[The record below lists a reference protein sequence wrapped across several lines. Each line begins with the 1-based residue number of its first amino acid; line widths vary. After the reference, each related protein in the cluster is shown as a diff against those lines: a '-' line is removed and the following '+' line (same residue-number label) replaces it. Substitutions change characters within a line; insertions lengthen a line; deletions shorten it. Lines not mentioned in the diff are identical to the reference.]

1 MIKLFRNIRKNLL
14 KEGNTTKYFKYAIG
28 EIVLV
33 VIGIL
38 IALQINNWNEA
49 RKDKLQMEVYVDSIK
64 EDLAYDR
71 EELESSHTILKKQI
85 VAGDQIIPIMESD
98 NHTVIDSLEFI
109 MSFNAMTTTTSLV
122 QRDHTWD
129 LLNSTG
135 VVSQFEDAQLK
146 QMLQSYYRDYQ
157 LIADGLNNSGN
168 PARLEIRQLKYE
180 LFTDVE
186 HRKFFPTSSP
196 VAPNKQSYTAIFEN
210 DKVLPKCR
218 FIASTARF
226 FDPKVLS
233 LIEKGKQIVN
243 YSYNA
248 Q

>member
-1 MIKLFRNIRKNLL
+1 MIKFFRKMRQRLL
-14 KEGNTTKYFKYAIG
+14 TENKFSKYLLYATG
-28 EIVLV
+28 EIILV

-49 RKDKLQMEVYVDSIK
+49 RKDKQQMEVYINSIK
-64 EDLAYDR
+64 EELAFDM
-71 EELESSHTILKKQI
+71 EELQAIDVILKKQI
-85 VAGDQIIPIMESD
+85 IAGNLIIPIMESD
-98 NHTVIDSLEFI
+98 NQVVVDSLEFI
-109 MSFNAMTTTTSLV
+109 MSFNAMTSTTSLV
-122 QRDHTWD
+122 QSDNTWG

-135 VVSQFEDAQLK
+135 IVSQFQDAVLK
-146 QMLQSYYRDYQ
+146 QMLQSYYREHQ
-157 LIADGLNNSGN
+157 IIANGLNNSAN
-168 PARLEIRQLKYE
+168 PIRLEIRQLKYE
-180 LFTDVE
+180 LFSDVE

-196 VAPNKQSYTAIFEN
+196 VAPNKESYKAIFEN
-210 DKVLPKCR
+210 DNLLPKCR
-218 FIASTARF
+218 FTASTARY